1 MKRKHL
7 TFLAILAACSLLA
20 ILGLAADK
28 VIESLW
34 QSGPMTIDGV
44 AQEWETSEPIF
55 DEGSQV
61 QYALRNDGRNLYIIM
76 VFRTPDRA
84 SRSRIYPKSTL
95 DYTGMRIYFTT
106 GDKKAKDFG
115 ILFQK
120 KQYTADAL
128 IANMEKRGQVVSEAE
143 KAEIRKKPT
152 HIVFSEEI
160 IKPKNFDHCGE
171 PCAVVCKKYNGE
183 FKKDYEPYEAL
194 GPQCGVFDQR
204 AAERLNK
211 FVDTMGLD
219 SIQTG
224 GTVAWIMELIADG
237 LIPAA
242 DFGLPIE
249 GPRFSAEHDA
259 GIEASAGDPNSV
271 KPAKASTPDTRFV
284 SRAEQF
290 NIVQD
295 SAHNADY
302 AIAVIKM
309 VLFSEAGA
317 PFRLGLRAAA
327 KWLDEKYGIKSLD
340 RAVFTAHGEAGCMVP
355 NQYWTPGM
363 FAPMPLMG
371 KYF

>member
-20 ILGLAADK
+20 VLGLAADK

-106 GDKKAKDFG
+106 GDKKTKDFG

-128 IANMEKRGQVVSEAE
+128 IANMEKRGQALTEE
-143 KAEIRKKPT
+143 QKAEIRKKPT

-160 IKPKNFDHCGE
+160 LKPKKAVAPAENPAESE
-171 PCAVVCKKYNGE
+171 PPMFRAIEKGPLAVCE
-183 FKKDYEPYEAL
+183 FRIPLNRVRESGGL
-194 GPQCGVFDQR
+194 GVGPGQSIMLGFEWGGMTSQILRDMMAGRADQS
-204 AAERLNK
+204 
-211 FVDTMGLD
+211 VG
-219 SIQTG
+219 
-224 GTVAWIMELIADG
+224 
-237 LIPAA
+237 
-242 DFGLPIE
+242 
-249 GPRFSAEHDA
+249 
-259 GIEASAGDPNSV
+259 AS
-271 KPAKASTPDTRFV
+271 
-284 SRAEQF
+284 
-290 NIVQD
+290 
-295 SAHNADY
+295 
-302 AIAVIKM
+302 
-309 VLFSEAGA
+309 
-317 PFRLGLRAAA
+317 
-327 KWLDEKYGIKSLD
+327 D
-340 RAVFTAHGEAGCMVP
+340 RATEFRAGTADSMAGGDEGGNIAGMGGGVGEMGRDPRYKKHAFWIGAKLAAGG
-355 NQYWTPGM
+355 N
-363 FAPMPLMG
+363 
-371 KYF
+371 